1 MSESSFWHKY
11 SYWIIAI
18 GAACLF
24 LPYLGA
30 AHLFDWDEINFA
42 EAAREMIVSGEY
54 SRVQINYQAFQEKPP
69 LFFWLQALS
78 MQVFGVNEWAAR
90 FPNAVCG
97 IISLLCLY
105 RVGSRWVDIHF
116 AQWWVGLYVASLLPH
131 FYFKSGI
138 IDPWFNLFIF
148 LGIVFLV
155 KAQEGEGQKTRPMIY
170 SGLLIGAA
178 IMTKGPVALL
188 IYGLVYAVFAIINR
202 FRDFLSWQQIFAFT
216 LSTLAVGGSWFLV
229 EVLRGRAEVIQEFI
243 IYQIRLLQTQDAG
256 HGGPFFYHFIVLL
269 LGCFPASLFFIYGY
283 RRQLSDQPASMRWM
297 KILFWV
303 VLLLFSLVRT
313 KIVHYSS
320 LCYFPLTFIA
330 AWGIYHLKTKEQ
342 HFPAWLRW
350 GLGSIGVSLAI
361 IFTAL
366 PLVDKFKADILASNL
381 IKDPFAT
388 AILQADVYWGG
399 WEWLLGLA
407 FGLVIMVSIILINRK
422 AWAPLVLLA
431 TCVLGLELMTIV
443 YIPKV
448 EQYTQGAPIAF
459 YESKQEEDCY
469 LHTVGFKSY
478 AHLFYGQKSLPNNPR
493 HADEQWLL
501 SGAADKPVYIVTKNI
516 RKEEWLS
523 WHPLL
528 EVMYEENGFVFM
540 QVREEGHSLD

>member
-1 MSESSFWHKY
+1 MSAATFWQKY
-11 SYWIIAI
+11 SYWIIGL

-54 SRVQINYQAFQEKPP
+54 SRVQINYQSFQEKPP
-69 LFFWLQALS
+69 LFFWLQVLS

-90 FPNAVCG
+90 FPNAICG
-97 IISLLCLY
+97 IISLLCLF
-105 RVGSRWVDIHF
+105 RIGSRWVNDQF
-116 AQWWVGLYVASLLPH
+116 AWWWVGLYTASLLPH

-148 LGIVFLV
+148 LGIAFLV
-155 KAQEGEGQKTRPMIY
+155 EAHLTRAGKVRRMAY
-170 SGLLIGAA
+170 SGLLIGVA

-188 IYGLVYAVFAIINR
+188 IYGLVYTVFIIRNR
-202 FRDFLSWQQIFAFT
+202 FRNFLSWRQILAFS
-216 LSTLAVGGSWFLV
+216 LSMLAVGGTWFLV
-229 EVLRGRAEVIQEFI
+229 EILRGRAEVVQEFI
-243 IYQIRLLQTQDAG
+243 VYQIRLLQTQDAG
-256 HGGPFFYHFIVLL
+256 HGGPFFYHFPVLL
-269 LGCFPASLFFIYGY
+269 LGCFPASLFFLYGY
-283 RRQLSDQPASMRWM
+283 RKNLNAQPAAMLWM

-320 LCYFPLTFIA
+320 LCYFPLTFVA
-330 AWGIYHLKTKEQ
+330 AWGIYQLKTTEDLI
-342 HFPAWLRW
+342 PSWLRW
-350 GLGSIGVSLAI
+350 SLGFIGTLLAI

-366 PLVDKFKADILASNL
+366 PLVDRFKTDILGSNL
-381 IKDPFAT
+381 IKDPFA
-388 AILQADVYWGG
+388 AANLQADVYWGG

-407 FGLVIMVSIILINRK
+407 FGAGLIMSIAFINRK
-422 AWAPLVLLA
+422 GWAYYSLLGI
-431 TCVLGLELMTIV
+431 CILGLEFLTIV

-448 EQYTQGAPIAF
+448 EQYTQAAPIAF
-459 YESKQEEDCY
+459 YESKQGEDCY

-478 AHLFYGQKSLPNNPR
+478 AHLFYGRKPLPSHPR

-501 SGAADKPVYIVTKNI
+501 SGEADKPVYVVTKNI
-516 RKEEWLS
+516 RKKDWLS

-540 QVREEGHSLD
+540 RVREKE